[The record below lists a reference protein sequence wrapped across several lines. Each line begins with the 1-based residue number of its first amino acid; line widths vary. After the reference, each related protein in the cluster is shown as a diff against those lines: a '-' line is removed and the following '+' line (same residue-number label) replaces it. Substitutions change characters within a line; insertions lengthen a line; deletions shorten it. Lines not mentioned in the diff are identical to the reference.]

1 MSQIL
6 KKFAYSLVAISV
18 VYLVLLL
25 WPANNRVADI
35 PFYASNSFNV
45 IAHGNGRALSPGNTL
60 EAAEVAL
67 SVGTD
72 ILELDIHLTADNI
85 LVVRHDETIDST
97 TNGSGRIA
105 EMTLAELSRFEV
117 GFHKYDYPDKV
128 AERGI
133 RIPTLESLFERFPNN
148 RFLIELKPL
157 GTEAGEA
164 LCRLVREYKLFHQV
178 LVGSFHS
185 TVLQDFRRKCPEIP
199 TSLGEQ
205 EVRRMVILSWF
216 GLGHLYDPPGYSV
229 QLPLEQDGIRI
240 VTEPVLE
247 TARRLNLK
255 LEVWTVN
262 NAQVMADLIH
272 LGVDGIITDRPDLLD
287 RVLSKN

>member
-6 KKFAYSLVAISV
+6 KKFAYSLVAVSV
-18 VYLVLLL
+18 HLALLL

-35 PFYASNSFNV
+35 LGASNSFNV

-67 SVGTD
+67 PVGTD

-148 RFLIELKPL
+148 RFLIELKLL

-164 LCRLVREYKLFHQV
+164 LCRLVREYKLFHQA

-185 TVLQDFRRKCPEIP
+185 NVLRDFRHKCPEIP
-199 TSLGEQ
+199 IPGGGRGETDGYLLVWPGSSL
-205 EVRRMVILSWF
+205 RPT
-216 GLGHLYDPPGYSV
+216 GLFS
-229 QLPLEQDGIRI
+229 
-240 VTEPVLE
+240 
-247 TARRLNLK
+247 TAGAGRHKDSYR
-255 LEVWTVN
+255 TG
-262 NAQVMADLIH
+262 A
-272 LGVDGIITDRPDLLD
+272 
-287 RVLSKN
+287 